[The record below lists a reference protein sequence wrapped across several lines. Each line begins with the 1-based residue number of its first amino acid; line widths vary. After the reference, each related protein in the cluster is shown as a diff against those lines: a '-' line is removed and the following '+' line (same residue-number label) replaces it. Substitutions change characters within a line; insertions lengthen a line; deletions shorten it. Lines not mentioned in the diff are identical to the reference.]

1 MKGKGKCKSCHTLG
15 LWCGNATCT
24 RKEIWN
30 GFIKLRYTLGNT
42 VKVCWFQKP
51 AGSLEMH
58 WNESIVQFLM
68 DDLWKQNSNVWHDA
82 WGMTRLSRMECGFSK
97 LPKFQWS
104 LLKIFRLYEIK
115 IKGEICSHPVNILA
129 WAQVSFFF
137 FFFSQGPNQVLRERL
152 SSTHFPWSIWTSKK
166 SMQLRCWM
174 KANMGRWNSLS
185 FFADYCGQ
193 PVSCTNSLHQRM

>member
-82 WGMTRLSRMECGFSK
+82 WGMTRLPRMECGFSK
-97 LPKFQWS
+97 FPKFQWS

-115 IKGEICSHPVNILA
+115 IKGEKHIDMQPSCEYFGLSPS
-129 WAQVSFFF
+129 QF
-137 FFFSQGPNQVLRERL
+137 FFFSRSQPGPQGKAELNTLSLKYLNLKEKHAVEVLDE
-152 SSTHFPWSIWTSKK
+152 SKH
-166 SMQLRCWM
+166 
-174 KANMGRWNSLS
+174 G
-185 FFADYCGQ
+185 
-193 PVSCTNSLHQRM
+193 